1 MVAAAA
7 HAAAGAEAVTE
18 VPLEPR
24 VHEFKIDELG
34 TYKYTLQ
41 LKPMPPTSE
50 PTLRFEAPLGASQTE
65 TFTFRAFNRSAV
77 SFACSVSQPMFFQV
91 AEPSKAAD
99 ACADWEGQDVKVQV
113 RFEPE
118 KLGNIDDVLVVDG
131 GAEAGEYRVRL
142 AGVCRRPQPQGPFD
156 VPGGGSKDIAV
167 RNVYATDR
175 EYVFTVDNPAFAV
188 GAAKATI
195 KAKDSSNCSVKYT
208 PSDGAAGGVETG
220 KLFVSCPAVPDMP
233 PWIFYLRGVSS

>member
-1 MVAAAA
+1 VVA
-7 HAAAGAEAVTE
+7 AAAGAEAVTE
-18 VPLEPR
+18 VPL
-24 VHEFKIDELG
+24 EFKIDELG